1 MLMEGDEQVHI
12 ANYIRHANGGVMN
25 RYTLQTTYTMLMEG
39 DEQVHIANYV
49 RHANGG

>member
-1 MLMEGDEQVHI
+1 M
-12 ANYIRHANGGVMN
+12 GVMN

-39 DEQVHIANYV
+39 DEQVHIANYI

>member
-1 MLMEGDEQVHI
+1 
-12 ANYIRHANGGVMN
+12 MN
-25 RYTLQTTYTMLMEG
+25 RYTLQTTYAMLMEG